1 MTTSASSQPTFSNSD
16 IRALVRGPTDD
27 ERAAAAYRL
36 CRRIDSQL
44 SDSDR
49 AAADEIL
56 RVMALDAA
64 ELVRRAL
71 SVTLRASD
79 VLPKDV
85 ALRLAEDVESIATPV
100 LTYSPAFSDED
111 LADIIRRMDA
121 VRQIAVAKRAQL
133 SETVTDALSAHG
145 AAEAV
150 SIAAANDRA
159 KFSESGLSTCLKRF
173 PDHADVT
180 TAIAYRNALPPSVAE
195 ALVALVSEDVQRHLT
210 STYKLTKQQAA
221 AVAGETR
228 ERATVDIID
237 LIANAEDIPE
247 FVRHLK
253 SRDRLTP
260 SLLVRAATCGQIKFL
275 EHALATLA
283 AVPHHRAWLLI
294 HDAGGAG
301 FKAIY
306 DRSGLPKRLFT
317 AFRLALDT
325 FHGLALDGRAYD
337 PKMFQSMMLE
347 RALTQA
353 SVAPS
358 EDIDYLIKRLD
369 SIDSGRSPPR
379 RQMARA
385 V

>member
-16 IRALVRGPTDD
+16 IRALVRGPTED

-44 SDSDR
+44 SDADR

-56 RVMALDAA
+56 RVMAQDAA

-79 VLPKDV
+79 VLPRDV
-85 ALRLAEDVESIATPV
+85 ALKLAADVESIATPV

-111 LADIIRRMDA
+111 LADIVRRMDA
-121 VRQIAVAKRAQL
+121 LRQIAVAKRAQL
-133 SETVTDALSAHG
+133 SETVTDALSALG
-145 AAEAV
+145 AAEAI
-150 SIAAANDRA
+150 SIAAANDQA
-159 KFSESGLSTCLKRF
+159 KFSEKGLTTCLKRF
-173 PDHADVT
+173 PDQADVT
-180 TAIAYRNALPPSVAE
+180 SAIAYRKALPPSVAE
-195 ALVALVSEDVQRHLT
+195 ALVSLVAEDVQRHLT
-210 STYKLTKQQAA
+210 STYKLTTQQAA

-237 LIANAEDIPE
+237 LIANTEDIPE

-337 PKMFQSMMLE
+337 PKMFQSKMLE

-353 SVAPS
+353 TVAPS

-369 SIDSGRSPPR
+369 TLDNGKSQQR
-379 RQMARA
+379 RPMARA

>member
-1 MTTSASSQPTFSNSD
+1 MTTSASPQPTFSNAD

-44 SDSDR
+44 SDADR

-56 RVMALDAA
+56 RVMAQDAA

-71 SVTLRASD
+71 SVTLRSSEA
-79 VLPKDV
+79 LPRDV
-85 ALRLAEDVESIATPV
+85 ALKLADDVESIAAPV
-100 LTYSPAFSDED
+100 LTFSPAFSDED
-111 LADIIRRMDA
+111 LADIVRRTDSL
-121 VRQIAVAKRAQL
+121 RQVAVARRAQL
-133 SETVTDALSAHG
+133 SETVTDALSLHG
-145 AAEAV
+145 APEAV

-159 KFSESGLSTCLKRF
+159 RFSEQGLTACLKRF
-173 PDHADVT
+173 GDLADVT
-180 TAIAYRNALPPSVAE
+180 TAIAYRKALPPSVAE
-195 ALVALVSEDVQRHLT
+195 TLVTLVTEDVQRHLT
-210 STYKLTKQQAA
+210 ATYKLTKSQAA
-221 AVAGETR
+221 DVASETR

-237 LIANAEDIPE
+237 LIANAEDVPE

-275 EHALATLA
+275 EHALAVLA

-306 DRSGLPKRLFT
+306 DRSGLPRRLFT

-325 FHGLALDGRAYD
+325 FHELALDGRAYD
-337 PKMFQSMMLE
+337 PKMFQSKMLE

-353 SVAPS
+353 TMTPS
-358 EDIDYLIKRLD
+358 EDIDYLIQRLD
-369 SIDSGRSPPR
+369 ALDHARRSKQR
-379 RQMARA
+379 GLARA

>member
-1 MTTSASSQPTFSNSD
+1 MTTSASPQPTFSQAD

-36 CRRIDSQL
+36 CRKIDTAL
-44 SDSDR
+44 SDADR
-49 AAADEIL
+49 AAAHEIL
-56 RVMALDAA
+56 RVMAQDAA

-71 SVTLRASD
+71 SVTLRESD
-79 VLPKDV
+79 ILPRDV
-85 ALRLAEDVESIATPV
+85 ALKLADDVHSIATPV
-100 LTYSPAFSDED
+100 LTFSPVFSDED
-111 LADIIRRMDA
+111 LADIVRRTDSL
-121 VRQIAVAKRAQL
+121 RQVAVAKRAQL
-133 SETVTDALSAHG
+133 SEAVTDALSTHG

-150 SIAAANDRA
+150 SVAAANDQA
-159 KFSESGLSTCLKRF
+159 KFSESGLKVCLKRF
-173 PDHADVT
+173 AEHTGVT
-180 TAIAYRNALPPSVAE
+180 SAIAYRNALPPSVAE
-195 ALVALVSEDVQRHLT
+195 ALVALVSEDVQKHLT
-210 STYKLTKQQAA
+210 ATYKLTKSQAA
-221 AVAGETR
+221 DVSGEAR
-228 ERATVDIID
+228 ERVTVDIID
-237 LIANAEDIPE
+237 LIENTEDIPA

-260 SLLVRAATCGQIKFL
+260 SLLVRAATCGKIKFL
-275 EHALATLA
+275 EHALSELA

-325 FHGLALDGRAYD
+325 FHGLALDGRAHD
-337 PKMFQSMMLE
+337 PRAFQSMMLE

-358 EDIDYLIKRLD
+358 EDIEFLINRLD
-369 SIDSGRSPPR
+369 GLEQKRKRPQRS
-379 RQMARA
+379 MARA

>member
-1 MTTSASSQPTFSNSD
+1 MTTSASPQPTFSNSD

-36 CRRIDSQL
+36 CRRIDTDL

-49 AAADEIL
+49 AAANEIL
-56 RVMALDAA
+56 RVMAQDAA

-71 SVTLRASD
+71 SVTLRSSD
-79 VLPKDV
+79 VLPRDV
-85 ALRLAEDVESIATPV
+85 ALKLAEDVESIATPV
-100 LTYSPAFSDED
+100 LTFSPAFSDED
-111 LADIIRRMDA
+111 LADIVRRTDA
-121 VRQIAVAKRAQL
+121 LRQIAVAKRAQL

-150 SIAAANDRA
+150 SIAAANDQA
-159 KFSESGLSTCLKRF
+159 KFSESGLSNCLKRF
-173 PDHADVT
+173 SEHVDVT
-180 TAIAYRNALPPSVAE
+180 SAIAYRNALPPAVAE
-195 ALVALVSEDVQRHLT
+195 ALVALVSEDVQRHLAT
-210 STYKLTKQQAA
+210 TYKLTKPQAA
-221 AVAGETR
+221 VVAGETR

-237 LIANAEDIPE
+237 LIANTEDIPE

-260 SLLVRAATCGQIKFL
+260 SLLVRAATCGQIRFL
-275 EHALATLA
+275 EHALAALA

-294 HDAGGAG
+294 HDAGGSG

-306 DRSGLPKRLFT
+306 ERSGLPKRLFT

-337 PKMFQSMMLE
+337 PKIFQAKMLE

-353 SVAPS
+353 TVAPS

-369 SIDSGRSPPR
+369 ALDDGSRMR
-379 RQMARA
+379 RRPMARA
-385 V
+385 I